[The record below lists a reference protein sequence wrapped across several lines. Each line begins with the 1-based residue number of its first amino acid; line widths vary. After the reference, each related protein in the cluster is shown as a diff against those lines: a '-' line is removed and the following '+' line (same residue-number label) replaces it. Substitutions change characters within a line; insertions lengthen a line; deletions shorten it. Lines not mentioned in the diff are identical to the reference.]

1 MLDFDTA
8 QQRLLDLPVGDIPVE
23 NVELQHALG
32 RVLAQDVIATLDMPS
47 ADNSSMDGYAL
58 RLEDYAEGKALPVQ
72 QRVYAGEAPA
82 PQEPGKISRIF
93 TGSLVPQGAD
103 TVVIQEVCVEDDG
116 KVTINEAPTHGQNI
130 RRQGEDTRKGSVL
143 LKKGTLVGAAEIGL
157 IATQGIDTLQMYRQ
171 LKVGIMTTGDEL
183 VPVGQSRESSQIFN
197 SNAPMLSAL
206 FTTLGARV
214 EHVVHAADELE
225 VTRQALRTLFD
236 SCDLVISVGGVS
248 VGEKDLVKPALE
260 ALGASLDFW
269 KVRMKPGKPVALAS
283 VDNTPVICLPG
294 NPVSSYA
301 VLAVLVSP
309 LVRKLQG
316 RSECLP
322 TRFQAILKT
331 DKIFNETRDEFLR
344 VRVTQ
349 DEGTGQFMAEPYDR
363 QGSGMSSSLPWAN
376 AFARVPAVQKYTGGD
391 RVWVYPKEEW
401 IR

>member
-58 RLEDYAEGKALPVQ
+58 RLEDYAQDKALPVQ

-103 TVVIQEVCVEDDG
+103 TVVMQEVCVEDDG
-116 KVTINEAPTHGQNI
+116 KVIINEAPTPGQNI

-157 IATQGIDTLQMYRQ
+157 IATQGIGTLQMYRQ

-294 NPVSSYA
+294 NPVSAYA